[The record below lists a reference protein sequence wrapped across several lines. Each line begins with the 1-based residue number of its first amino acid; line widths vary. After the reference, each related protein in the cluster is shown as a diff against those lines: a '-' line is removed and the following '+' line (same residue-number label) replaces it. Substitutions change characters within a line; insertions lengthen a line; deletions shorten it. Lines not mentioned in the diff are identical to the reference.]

1 MRDDWADLARLKS
14 GDEARVSAVI
24 SRELIASTASLTGD
38 DNPLHVDEQAA
49 ARYGHSRPV
58 AHGQILIG
66 LVSRLI
72 GTELPG
78 PGSVWF
84 DSQLRFLT
92 PVYAEDAVTVVA
104 RVAQVSTGSRV
115 VVLDLVASNQHG
127 QEVMRGQAKVRVPEP
142 VRKVEETMT
151 AGERVAVVT
160 GGSRGVGRAIAEA
173 LGDAGL
179 SVVVNYRVDRDAAE
193 AAVASLRGKGVRAL
207 AVEATMGAAGAP
219 GELVKRVEEEFGRVD
234 VLVHAATPR
243 IEPRPW
249 QELTEAEFRAFYD
262 TYVIGLHQLVQGAA
276 PGMQARR
283 FGRVIAVL
291 TSAIA
296 EVPPKLAAYVAAKHA
311 LYGLC
316 RCLAV
321 ELGPANITVN
331 CVSPGMLVSEY
342 ADRAGL
348 AAREIVARKTP
359 LRRLGDPA
367 EVGKVVAFL
376 ASDDASF
383 VSGANLPV
391 TGGVFV

>member
-1 MRDDWADLARLKS
+1 M
-14 GDEARVSAVI
+14 
-24 SRELIASTASLTGD
+24 
-38 DNPLHVDEQAA
+38 
-49 ARYGHSRPV
+49 
-58 AHGQILIG
+58 
-66 LVSRLI
+66 
-72 GTELPG
+72 
-78 PGSVWF
+78 
-84 DSQLRFLT
+84 
-92 PVYAEDAVTVVA
+92 
-104 RVAQVSTGSRV
+104 
-115 VVLDLVASNQHG
+115 
-127 QEVMRGQAKVRVPEP
+127 
-142 VRKVEETMT
+142 
-151 AGERVAVVT
+151 
-160 GGSRGVGRAIAEA
+160 
-173 LGDAGL
+173 
-179 SVVVNYRVDRDAAE
+179 
-193 AAVASLRGKGVRAL
+193 
-207 AVEATMGAAGAP
+207 
-219 GELVKRVEEEFGRVD
+219 
-234 VLVHAATPR
+234 LVHAATPR

>member
-1 MRDDWADLARLKS
+1 MRGDWADLARLKS

-127 QEVMRGQAKVRVPEP
+127 HEVMRGQAKVRVPEP

-179 SVVVNYRVDRDAAE
+179 SVVVNYRVDRMQLRLPSLPCAAK
-193 AAVASLRGKGVRAL
+193 ACVHLRSR
-207 AVEATMGAAGAP
+207 
-219 GELVKRVEEEFGRVD
+219 
-234 VLVHAATPR
+234 PR
-243 IEPRPW
+243 W
-249 QELTEAEFRAFYD
+249 
-262 TYVIGLHQLVQGAA
+262 
-276 PGMQARR
+276 ARR
-283 FGRVIAVL
+283 VPRASSS
-291 TSAIA
+291 SAS
-296 EVPPKLAAYVAAKHA
+296 KKNL
-311 LYGLC
+311 
-316 RCLAV
+316 
-321 ELGPANITVN
+321 
-331 CVSPGMLVSEY
+331 
-342 ADRAGL
+342 
-348 AAREIVARKTP
+348 
-359 LRRLGDPA
+359 
-367 EVGKVVAFL
+367 
-376 ASDDASF
+376 DASMCWCTPQRRE
-383 VSGANLPV
+383 SSHGR
-391 TGGVFV
+391 GRS

>member
-1 MRDDWADLARLKS
+1 
-14 GDEARVSAVI
+14 
-24 SRELIASTASLTGD
+24 
-38 DNPLHVDEQAA
+38 
-49 ARYGHSRPV
+49 
-58 AHGQILIG
+58 
-66 LVSRLI
+66 
-72 GTELPG
+72 
-78 PGSVWF
+78 
-84 DSQLRFLT
+84 
-92 PVYAEDAVTVVA
+92 
-104 RVAQVSTGSRV
+104 VAQVSTGSRV

-207 AVEATMGAAGAP
+207 AVEATMGTAGAP

>member
-1 MRDDWADLARLKS
+1 
-14 GDEARVSAVI
+14 
-24 SRELIASTASLTGD
+24 
-38 DNPLHVDEQAA
+38 
-49 ARYGHSRPV
+49 
-58 AHGQILIG
+58 
-66 LVSRLI
+66 
-72 GTELPG
+72 
-78 PGSVWF
+78 
-84 DSQLRFLT
+84 
-92 PVYAEDAVTVVA
+92 
-104 RVAQVSTGSRV
+104 
-115 VVLDLVASNQHG
+115 
-127 QEVMRGQAKVRVPEP
+127 
-142 VRKVEETMT
+142 MT

-193 AAVASLRGKGVRAL
+193 AAVASLRGKGVRA

-276 PGMQARR
+276 PGMQSRR
-283 FGRVIAVL
+283 FGRIIAVL

-311 LYGLC
+311 LWTPPLPRGRARAGKHHGQL
-316 RCLAV
+316 RV
-321 ELGPANITVN
+321 I
-331 CVSPGMLVSEY
+331 PGMLVSEY

-376 ASDDASF
+376 ASDAASF

-391 TGGVFV
+391 